1 MANIKIPTPL
11 RAYTDGQAQLTLDGD
26 TVGAVLKNLIAQF
39 PDLEQHLFN
48 DGELRNFV
56 NIFLGEDDVRFLDG
70 LDTQIDADDNLRII
84 PSIAGG
90 CCC

>member
-1 MANIKIPTPL
+1 MAEIKIPTPL
-11 RAYTDGQAQLTLDGD
+11 RTYTDGEPKVSVDGHTIRDALD
-26 TVGAVLKNLIAQF
+26 NLVDRYPELQ
-39 PDLEQHLFN
+39 PHLFK

-56 NIFLGEDDVRFLDG
+56 NIFLGNEDVRQLDG
-70 LDTQIDADDNLRII
+70 LETELQSDSDLRII